1 MKIRNVRIVKNYEN
15 FRYFL
20 TRREI
25 RRTNKQIS
33 IRQSENRMRSVRVVY
48 KTTRRT
54 LIRLQLERLR
64 PVN

>member
-48 KTTRRT
+48 KTIRRT